1 MEIPGSPTNLEAEY
15 APISNTSYS
24 NLPTRTWAV
33 SETTP
38 QIPAQIPNGSGG
50 TTTGV
55 IYHQFTSSDTP
66 SFTVTITSTAPSK
79 IQITSPDG
87 GTTSTI
93 GQISESGVVSTIE
106 GWDIGF
112 SLEDIGGTSV
122 GSITSVTYTGVEVP
136 GAPTNLE
143 AEYAPISNTGYS
155 NTPNRNWSAS
165 TTTPIVQA
173 LYTDEFGE
181 GSPMNLYSEFTSS
194 DTPAFTVTF
203 TSTTPNKIQI
213 TSPGGGTTDN
223 IGELNS
229 YGEITTIEGWDIEIS
244 VDNSQNP
251 PLGSITSVTYTGVD
265 VPGAPTGLSATPE
278 ASAGP
283 LWLTSSNRVTS
294 NLSGVTE
301 SNLSYYYLK
310 EGEIVDLLFG
320 NDAGNLGVDEGVDG
334 PLDYLTLIIAP
345 SAFET
350 GRNLQ
355 PILQYGN
362 VINDPVNTELNG
374 NIELSLM
381 GLSGYDYE
389 YFNIRGTDSGITGGA
404 VPGVFGRYTLGDG
417 TNFSV
422 EFDAYEGAM
431 TAMSVGIFND
441 GKQRQ
446 EILYY
451 DWTDQQTQEWMSI
464 YGEEY

>member
-1 MEIPGSPTNLEAEY
+1 
-15 APISNTSYS
+15 
-24 NLPTRTWAV
+24 
-33 SETTP
+33 
-38 QIPAQIPNGSGG
+38 
-50 TTTGV
+50 
-55 IYHQFTSSDTP
+55 
-66 SFTVTITSTAPSK
+66 
-79 IQITSPDG
+79 
-87 GTTSTI
+87 
-93 GQISESGVVSTIE
+93 
-106 GWDIGF
+106 
-112 SLEDIGGTSV
+112 
-122 GSITSVTYTGVEVP
+122 
-136 GAPTNLE
+136 
-143 AEYAPISNTGYS
+143 
-155 NTPNRNWSAS
+155 
-165 TTTPIVQA
+165 
-173 LYTDEFGE
+173 
-181 GSPMNLYSEFTSS
+181 MNLYSEFTSS

-404 VPGVFGRYTLGDG
+404 VPGVLG
-417 TNFSV
+417 V
-422 EFDAYEGAM
+422 
-431 TAMSVGIFND
+431 
-441 GKQRQ
+441 
-446 EILYY
+446 IL
-451 DWTDQQTQEWMSI
+451 
-464 YGEEY
+464 